1 MSETGKKRKVLLLIE
16 SLSGGGAEK
25 VLVTLLKHLDKSR
38 FDVTLCCISNT
49 GKFLHEIPGDVR
61 YHYLLPAG
69 SGLSAWGSFW
79 YKIRY
84 KLVYGLLPLRWA
96 YRLFIPK
103 GNDTEVAFTEGFVTK
118 LLAASPNRKAKKIA
132 WIHTDLAQNPWPQSR
147 KIYRNLEEERHAYDA
162 FDRIVCVSESV
173 AEAFRSVYSPQS
185 PVSVLYNPVD
195 RDEIRRLAK
204 ECRPVGWQSTDGSVI
219 RLVSVGRLAAQKG
232 YDRLLRICGRLRRE
246 GYRFEL
252 CILGEGGC
260 QKELEHLIRQ
270 EELSESVRMPGF
282 LANPYPLV
290 ADADLF
296 VCPSRAEGFSTAA
309 TESLILGVP
318 VLATDCAGMRELMG
332 ECGCG
337 IITDNNERAFYLGLK
352 SLLENKAELSR
363 LHEGACLWGNDFSL
377 ESSVQAI
384 EDTLTTC

>member
-1 MSETGKKRKVLLLIE
+1 MTHKKILFLIE

-25 VLVTLLKHLDKSR
+25 VLVTLLRHLDKSR

-49 GKFLHEIPGDVR
+49 GKFLADVPDTVR
-61 YHYLLPAG
+61 YCYLLPAA
-69 SGLSAWGSFW
+69 SGLSAWASFW
-79 YKIRY
+79 YKIKY
-84 KLVYGLLPLRWA
+84 KLINELLPPCWV

-103 GNDTEVAFTEGFVTK
+103 GNDMEVAFTEGFVTK
-118 LLAASPNRKAKKIA
+118 LLAASTNRRAKKIA
-132 WIHTDLAQNPWPQSR
+132 WVHIDLKRNPWTQSR
-147 KIYRNLEEERHAYDA
+147 KIYRNLAEEKNAYAA
-162 FDRIVCVSESV
+162 FDRIACVSESV
-173 AEAFRSVYSPQS
+173 AEAFRSVYNPQS

-204 ECRPVGWQSTDGSVI
+204 GSCPAGWQSTGDSVI

-246 GYRFEL
+246 GYRLEL

-260 QKELEHLIRQ
+260 RKELEQLIRQ

-282 LANPYPLV
+282 LVNPYPIV

-296 VCPSRAEGFSTAA
+296 VCPSRAEGFSTAV

-318 VLATDCAGMRELMG
+318 VLAADCAGMRELMG

-352 SLLENKAELSR
+352 SLLDNKTKLSR
-363 LHEGACLWGNDFSL
+363 MREGARLRGNDFSL

>member
-1 MSETGKKRKVLLLIE
+1 MKQRKILFLIE

-25 VLVTLLKHLDKSR
+25 VLVTLLQHLDKSR
-38 FDVTLCCISNT
+38 FDVTLCCVSNT
-49 GKFLHEIPGDVR
+49 GQFLEDIPCTVHYR
-61 YHYLLPAG
+61 YLLPSA
-69 SGLSAWGSFW
+69 SGLSVWASFW
-79 YKIRY
+79 YKIKY
-84 KLVYGLLPLRWA
+84 KLVYELLPPRCV

-103 GNDTEVAFTEGFVTK
+103 GNDMEVAFTEGFVTK
-118 LLAASPNRKAKKIA
+118 LLAASTDGRVKKTA
-132 WIHTDLAQNPWPQSR
+132 WVHIDLAQNPWTQSR

-173 AEAFRSVYSPQS
+173 AKAFRSIYSPQS

-204 ECRPVGWQSTDGSVI
+204 KNSPIGWQSTDGSII

-232 YDRLLRICGRLRRE
+232 YDRLLRTCGRLRRE

-252 CILGEGGC
+252 CILGEGIGR
-260 QKELEHLIRQ
+260 KELEQLMKQ
-270 EELSESVRMPGF
+270 EGIEADVCLPGF

-290 ADADLF
+290 AGADLF

-318 VLATDCAGMRELMG
+318 VLATDCAGMRELAG
-332 ECGCG
+332 AGSAVL
-337 IITDNNERAFYLGLK
+337 ITDNDEQAFYLGLK
-352 SLLENKAELSR
+352 SLLDDAALLDQMREDAR
-363 LHEGACLWGNDFSL
+363 LRGNDFSL
-377 ESSVQAI
+377 ESSVRAI
-384 EDTLTTC
+384 EEILA

>member
-84 KLVYGLLPLRWA
+84 KLVYGLLPLRWV
-96 YRLFIPK
+96 YRLAIPK
-103 GNDTEVAFTEGFVTK
+103 GNEVEVAFTEGFATK
-118 LLAASPNRKAKKIA
+118 LLASSSNGKAKKIA
-132 WIHTDLAQNPWPQSR
+132 WVHIDLQQDPWTQAR
-147 KIYRNLEEERHAYDA
+147 KIYRDLAEEKKCYAAYDS
-162 FDRIVCVSESV
+162 IVCVSESV
-173 AEAFRSVYSPQS
+173 AHAFKSVYAPAS

-195 RDEIRRLAK
+195 ADDIRCRAK
-204 ECRPVGWQSTDGSVI
+204 DSCPVSWGLNGQAV
-219 RLVSVGRLAAQKG
+219 RLVSVGRLAHQKG
-232 YDRLLRICGRLRRE
+232 YDRLLRICGQLRRE

-252 CILGEGGC
+252 CILGEGNDR
-260 QKELEHLIRQ
+260 KELEQLI
-270 EELSESVRMPGF
+270 EAESLREDVRLPGF

-290 ADADLF
+290 ASADLF
-296 VCPSRAEGFSTAA
+296 VCPSRAEGYSTAV

-318 VLATDCAGMRELMG
+318 VLATECAGMRELVG
-332 ECGCG
+332 AHCCG

-363 LHEGACLWGNDFSL
+363 LHEGACLRGNDFSL

>member
-1 MSETGKKRKVLLLIE
+1 MTHKKVLFLIE

-25 VLVTLLKHLDKSR
+25 VLVTLLQHLDRSR

-49 GKFLHEIPGDVR
+49 GKFLADVPDTVR
-61 YHYLLPAG
+61 YCYLLPAA
-69 SGLSAWGSFW
+69 SGLSAWASFW
-79 YKIRY
+79 YKIKY
-84 KLVYGLLPLRWA
+84 KLINELLPPCWV

-103 GNDTEVAFTEGFVTK
+103 GNDMEVAFTEGFVTK
-118 LLAASPNRKAKKIA
+118 LLAASTNRRAKKIA
-132 WIHTDLAQNPWPQSR
+132 WVHTDLKRNPWTQSR
-147 KIYRNLEEERHAYDA
+147 KIYRNLAEEKNAYAA
-162 FDRIVCVSESV
+162 FDRIACVSESV
-173 AEAFRSVYSPQS
+173 AEAFRSVYNPQS

-204 ECRPVGWQSTDGSVI
+204 ESCPAGWQSTGDSVI

-246 GYRFEL
+246 GYRLEL

-260 QKELEHLIRQ
+260 RKELEQLIRQ

-282 LANPYPLV
+282 LVNPYPIV

-296 VCPSRAEGFSTAA
+296 VCPSRAEGYSTAV

-318 VLATDCAGMRELMG
+318 VLATECAGMRELVG
-332 ECGCG
+332 AHCCG

-363 LHEGACLWGNDFSL
+363 LHEGACLRGNDFSL

>member
-1 MSETGKKRKVLLLIE
+1 MNHRKVLFLIE

-25 VLVTLLKHLDKSR
+25 VLVTLLRHLDKSR
-38 FDVTLCCISNT
+38 FAVTLCCISNT
-49 GKFLHEIPGDVR
+49 GKYLGDVPDSVHYR
-61 YHYLLPAG
+61 YLLPSA
-69 SGLSAWGSFW
+69 SSLSYWASFW
-79 YKIRY
+79 YKIKY
-84 KLVYGLLPLRWA
+84 KLVYELLPPRWA

-173 AEAFRSVYSPQS
+173 AKAFRSIYSPQS
-185 PVSVLYNPVD
+185 AVSVLYNPVD

-204 ECRPVGWQSTDGSVI
+204 KNSPVGWQSTDGSII

-232 YDRLLRICGRLRRE
+232 YDRLLRTCGRLRRE

-252 CILGEGGC
+252 CILGEGSGR
-260 QKELEHLIRQ
+260 KELEQLMNQ
-270 EELSESVRMPGF
+270 EGIEADVCLPGF

-290 ADADLF
+290 ASADLF
-296 VCPSRAEGFSTAA
+296 VCPSRAEGYSTAV

-318 VLATDCAGMRELMG
+318 VLATECAGMRELVG
-332 ECGCG
+332 AHCCG

-363 LHEGACLWGNDFSL
+363 LHEGACLRGNDFSL

-384 EDTLTTC
+384 EEILA